1 MAATVSAGWR
11 REMAWVTAL
20 AMEEAAMEFTAKG
33 PFSKLKDYEAARHRL
48 YKTEERLCQ
57 EGWAQ
62 LRANT
67 ESGRAKGSELELRFK
82 W

>member
-20 AMEEAAMEFTAKG
+20 AMEEAAMDFKAKA
-33 PFSKLKDYEAARHRL
+33 PFSELKEYEAARARMYKKENLLCEANWDRL
-48 YKTEERLCQ
+48 KRD
-57 EGWAQ
+57 
-62 LRANT
+62 T
-67 ESGRAKGSELELRFK
+67 ESGRAKGSTLELRFK